1 MSLKRTMM
9 RILKQRVLCG
19 GSSSVT
25 RGAAGNPTAAGS
37 QTVGIRTSSTGQRDD
52 SNSSSRQNSALQ
64 PTTDILSHL
73 QELKDMERQV
83 LGRSGRDGQQ
93 SATPGASGPASSE
106 EIKSRQERLARE
118 KRMANQYREQLK
130 LKLQDIDDSAIDLAA
145 QKATMAHFERQ
156 LLGSSSPRELEQLE
170 LERVNGIRSLIG
182 LPALPATPIPY
193 VSGTGSVR
201 PSRPSTPLYFP
212 SSPSHISSLHHH
224 SRMPGA
230 GPQYRTGTHHQRTSS
245 FGDNTRSH
253 SSLANHG
260 FGPTR
265 YREGAASEV
274 ALNDH
279 SGAINDNDGDGD
291 DDEVRDMDLDLEEGE
306 VSEEGELAE

>member
-1 MSLKRTMM
+1 MM

-19 GSSSVT
+19 GSSNAI

-37 QTVGIRTSSTGQRDD
+37 QAVGIRTSSTGQRDD
-52 SNSSSRQNSALQ
+52 SNSSSRQNSTLQ

-83 LGRSGRDGQQ
+83 LGRNGRDAQQ
-93 SATPGASGPASSE
+93 PATPGASGPASSE

-182 LPALPATPIPY
+182 LPALPVTPIHY

-212 SSPSHISSLHHH
+212 SSPSHISSSHHHH

-260 FGPTR
+260 SGLTR

-274 ALNDH
+274 AFNDH
-279 SGAINDNDGDGD
+279 SGAINDDDGDGGD